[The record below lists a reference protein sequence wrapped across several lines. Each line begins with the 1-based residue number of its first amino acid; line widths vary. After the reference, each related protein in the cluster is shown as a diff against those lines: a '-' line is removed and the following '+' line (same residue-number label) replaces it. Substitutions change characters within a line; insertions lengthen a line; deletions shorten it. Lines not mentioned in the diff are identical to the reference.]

1 MFASLSSDLHERHT
15 LTLLRGP
22 FLIRSLQI
30 KTDDMYST
38 HFFFVDAFLQQS
50 TAALVREPLNHII
63 ILRCDIVMV
72 SCNFTTPLK
81 PLTPLEI
88 LDTPLNSLTP
98 LEPH

>member
-1 MFASLSSDLHERHT
+1 MVTPTENKVSYNSGDFCRPASAQGHHERHT

-50 TAALVREPLNHII
+50 TLYCYLGKCFSEFLIFAFDLHLF
-63 ILRCDIVMV
+63 IVM
-72 SCNFTTPLK
+72 
-81 PLTPLEI
+81 
-88 LDTPLNSLTP
+88 D
-98 LEPH
+98 

>member
-1 MFASLSSDLHERHT
+1 MVTPKISNNAQGHHERHT

-72 SCNFTTPLK
+72 SCNGGG
-81 PLTPLEI
+81 I
-88 LDTPLNSLTP
+88 LPPPYN
-98 LEPH
+98 H

>member
-1 MFASLSSDLHERHT
+1 MVTPKISNNAQGHHERHT

-72 SCNFTTPLK
+72 SCNGGG
-81 PLTPLEI
+81 I
-88 LDTPLNSLTP
+88 L
-98 LEPH
+98 PHP